1 MRYGTT
7 TGIKIAEP
15 VRGQIE
21 VKWSAVDGDLPAEHL
36 ARTLDAVVG
45 SLDLA
50 PFLACAKST
59 EGVAGR
65 PILSPRMML
74 VLWLYAIIDGVGS
87 AMAIERLTT
96 AHIAYRWIVGD
107 LRPSHDVI
115 SRFRV
120 HQGEAFSAVLSEV
133 LARLLEAGLLDLDVV
148 GQDGTRLRASAGAP
162 SFRSAPAL
170 HDCREH
176 ARLHLQAVLSQ
187 QNDPELSPTAKATRL
202 AKARDYVAR
211 VEGAI
216 QALATLPEDKK
227 GEPRASTTDPDAR
240 VMKMGDGGF
249 RPAYNV
255 QFAVAGS
262 EQGGPRTIV
271 GVQLTNLGSDMGSL
285 TPMADDVEK
294 RTGER
299 PKKVLAD
306 TGHFNLKDMAECK
319 KKGTTPIVPPPRP
332 RKKDGQ
338 SEKDRLT
345 VDEWRDA
352 KMSVGDRSLYKRRPS
367 LSELAN
373 AALKGTYRM
382 DQLRVRGLPR
392 VMSTIL
398 LYSLCFDI
406 HQNIKEL
413 AKMIAG

>member
-7 TGIKIAEP
+7 TGVKTSEP

-21 VKWSAVDGDLPAEHL
+21 LKWSAVDGELPADHL
-36 ARTLDAVVG
+36 ARTLDALVG
-45 SLDLA
+45 SLDMG
-50 PFLACAKST
+50 PFLARAKT
-59 EGVAGR
+59 VDGVAGR
-65 PILSPRMML
+65 PMLSPRMML

-96 AHIAYRWIVGD
+96 AHVAYRWIVGD

-120 HQGEAFSAVLSEV
+120 HQGEAFSKVLAEI

-148 GQDGTRLRASAGAP
+148 AQDGTRLRASAGAP

-170 HDCREH
+170 EECREH
-176 ARLHLQAVLSQ
+176 ARLHLAAVISQA
-187 QNDPELSPTAKATRL
+187 NDPELSPAAKATRI
-202 AKARDYVAR
+202 AKARDYAAR
-211 VEGAI
+211 VEAAI
-216 QALATLPEDKK
+216 QALATLPENKT

-255 QFAVAGS
+255 QFTVAGS
-262 EQGGPRTIV
+262 EEGGPRTIV
-271 GVQLTNLGSDMGSL
+271 GVVVTNVGSDMGSL
-285 TPMADDVEK
+285 TPMADDVES

-306 TGHFNLKDMAECK
+306 SGHFKRSDLAEVE
-319 KKGTTPIVPPPRP
+319 KKGTKPIVPPPRP
-332 RKKDGQ
+332 RKKDGE
-338 SEKDRLT
+338 SDRERLS

-352 KMSVGDRSLYKRRPS
+352 AMPIGDRRLYKRRPS

-373 AALKGTYRM
+373 AALKGTYRL
-382 DQLRVRGLPR
+382 DRLLVRGLPR

-398 LYSLCFDI
+398 LYTVCFNI
-406 HQNIKEL
+406 HQNINKL
-413 AKMIAG
+413 ATMVAC